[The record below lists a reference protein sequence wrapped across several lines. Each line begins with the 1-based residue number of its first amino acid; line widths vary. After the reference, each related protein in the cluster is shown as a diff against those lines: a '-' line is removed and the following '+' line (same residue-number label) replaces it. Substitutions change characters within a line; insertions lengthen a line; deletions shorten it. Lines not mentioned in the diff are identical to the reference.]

1 MKLMQR
7 LIIVLFAS
15 LLMCMQG
22 AWAADRGA
30 LFKVS
35 AKGHTMHLFGTMH
48 VGLPEFYPL
57 EPRIAGA
64 VDGASVLA
72 LEIDPLADPAA
83 MAQAIASLAT
93 RDPVNGGAMP
103 PGLQPRLD
111 KALRA
116 SYVDP
121 AAVAGFKPWLI
132 ATIMSMNEFALQGG
146 RPDLSVDLHLA
157 KLAKARNIP
166 ILELESM
173 TSQLGLFNRL
183 SPAQQW
189 VFLEDTVAVI
199 ESGRQKADV
208 AQIMGSWAKA
218 DQAGLDA
225 IALRAE
231 QDTTVSGKFVQ
242 EVLLDERNGPL
253 ADKLAALLAKQD
265 KAVAAIGVLHLVG
278 KNSVVAKLRA
288 RGISVERIY

>member
-1 MKLMQR
+1 MQR
-7 LIIVLFAS
+7 LIIVVFAS

-30 LFKVS
+30 LFKVTS
-35 AKGHTMHLFGTMH
+35 KGHTMHLFGTMH
-48 VGLPEFYPL
+48 VGLPEFFPL

-64 VDGASVLA
+64 LAGASVLA
-72 LEIDPLADPAA
+72 LEVNPLADPAA
-83 MAQAIASLAT
+83 MAQAVASLAM
-93 RDPVNGGAMP
+93 RDPVNGGVMP
-103 PGLQPRLD
+103 AGLQPRLD

-121 AAVAGFKPWLI
+121 AAVANFKPWLI
-132 ATIMSMNEFALQGG
+132 ATVMAMNEYALQGG
-146 RPDLSVDLHLA
+146 RADLSVDMHLA
-157 KLAKARNIP
+157 QLAKTRNIP
-166 ILELESM
+166 IMELESM
-173 TSQLGLFNRL
+173 TSQLSLFNRL

-189 VFLEDTVAVI
+189 VFLEDSVAMV

-208 AQIMGSWAKA
+208 AQIMTAWAKA

-225 IALRAE
+225 IAARAE

-242 EVLLDERNGPL
+242 AVLLDERNGPM

-265 KAVAAIGVLHLVG
+265 KAVAAIGTLHLVG